1 MSELLEHKALL
12 ISRFLE
18 ALWAEKEWIRRG
30 GWCEGK
36 GRGHIRNTGLLIY
49 PGRLR
54 ARRVFHTRVKES
66 GYSATLD

>member
-49 PGRLR
+49 PVDSEHAECFIQELKRAGIRL
-54 ARRVFHTRVKES
+54 H
-66 GYSATLD
+66 